1 MHACDVQSNFVCLLA
16 AMGRRA
22 FMHDDHVH
30 VFVVG
35 CADIIAAMVVSPLR
49 SIDPL

>member
-1 MHACDVQSNFVCLLA
+1 MYVWSSFVWLLA

-22 FMHDDHVH
+22 LMHDDHVH
-30 VFVVG
+30 MCVVG
-35 CADIIAAMVVSPLR
+35 GADIIAAMVVSPLR